1 MGEGISISDSIA
13 WAKPEDVGMSRERLA
28 LLGERF
34 EADIADGSL
43 PGAVILVARKGRVVH
58 YKAYGRR
65 DPTSPDA
72 MQHDTIFRI
81 YSMTKPITSVAAMML
96 VEDGRLDLATPVSHY
111 LPAFAEMKVHTVRD
125 GKPAYVPLA
134 RPITVHDLL
143 RHTSG
148 LSLDFFETDTVGPLY
163 REANTSLRTRT
174 NAEQAAVL
182 AGLPLASQPGERFV
196 YGRSTEILG
205 HIIELVTGET
215 IADHLQARILWP
227 LGMMETGFHVPP
239 DYAHRLA
246 GGHAVDPDTGEPASF
261 IDVTQEVP
269 LQASGGGLASTAAD
283 YARFLHMILSG
294 GTLDG
299 RRILSPATLAFMMSD
314 HLAPH
319 VGNNLDI
326 LPEGYGFGLGFAVR
340 RGSGIAPFP
349 GSPGDCWW
357 EGIAGTSFFIDPAQ
371 QLYAVLMV
379 QAPGRRE
386 SYRRMFRS
394 LVYAALTG

>member
-1 MGEGISISDSIA
+1 MSDGIPISDSIA

-28 LLGERF
+28 RLGERL

-43 PGAVILVARKGRVVH
+43 PGAVALVARKGRIVH

-65 DPTSPDA
+65 DPSSPDP

-96 VEDGRLDLATPVSHY
+96 VEDGRLDLATPITRW
-111 LPAFAEMKVHTVRD
+111 LPAFGKTKVHCVRD
-125 GKPAYVPLA
+125 DRVEYVPLA

-148 LSLDFFETDTVGPLY
+148 MTLDWLERDTVGPIY
-163 REANTSLRTRT
+163 AQNDSARRSRT
-174 NAEQAAVL
+174 NAEQAALL
-182 AGLPLASQPGERFV
+182 AGLPLACQPGERFV
-196 YGRSTEILG
+196 YGRSTDVLG
-205 HIIELVTGET
+205 HIMELVTGERLG
-215 IADHLQARILWP
+215 DHLQARVLWP
-227 LGMMETGFHVPP
+227 LGMMETGFHVPR
-239 DYAHRLA
+239 DFAHRMA
-246 GGHAVDPDTGEPASF
+246 GGHPVDPDTGEAVSLL
-261 IDVTQEVP
+261 DLTQEVP
-269 LQASGGGLASTAAD
+269 LQAGGGGLASTAAD
-283 YARFLHMILSG
+283 YARFLHMIVSG

-299 RRILSPATLAFMMSD
+299 FRILSPATLAFMMSD
-314 HLAPH
+314 HLAPE

-340 RGSGIAPFP
+340 RDGGIAPFP

-357 EGIAGTSFFIDPAQ
+357 EGVAGTSFFVDPAQ
-371 QLYAVLMV
+371 QLYAILMV

-386 SYRRMFRS
+386 HYRRLFRN
-394 LVYAALTG
+394 LVYAAVAA

>member
-1 MGEGISISDSIA
+1 MSDGISISDSIA

-28 LLGERF
+28 RLGERF

-43 PGAVILVARKGRVVH
+43 PGAVILVARRGRVVH

-65 DPTSPDA
+65 DPAAEDP

-111 LPAFAEMKVHTVRD
+111 LPAFAEMKVHAVRD
-125 GKPAYVPLA
+125 GKVAHVPLA
-134 RPITVHDLL
+134 RPITIHDLF

-148 LSLDFFETDTVGPLY
+148 LALDFFEQDTVGPLY
-163 REANTSLRTRT
+163 AQANTALRSRT
-174 NAEQAAVL
+174 NAEQIDLL
-182 AGLPLASQPGERFV
+182 ASLPLASQPGERFV
-196 YGRSTEILG
+196 YGRSTEVLG
-205 HIIELVTGET
+205 HVIELITGER
-215 IADHLQARILWP
+215 IGDHLQSRVLWP
-227 LGMMETGFHVPP
+227 LGMMETGFHLPA

-246 GGHAVDPDTGEPASF
+246 GGHPVDPDTGAPASF

-269 LQASGGGLASTAAD
+269 LQAAGGGLVSTAAD
-283 YARFLHMILSG
+283 YARFLHMILNG

-314 HLAPH
+314 HLAPE
-319 VGNNLDI
+319 VANTLEI

-340 RGSGIAPFP
+340 RAGGVAPFP

-357 EGIAGTSFFIDPAQ
+357 EGIAGTSFFIDPAL
-371 QLYAVLMV
+371 QLYAILMV

-386 SYRRMFRS
+386 RYRRMFRN
-394 LVYAALTG
+394 LVYAAVAA